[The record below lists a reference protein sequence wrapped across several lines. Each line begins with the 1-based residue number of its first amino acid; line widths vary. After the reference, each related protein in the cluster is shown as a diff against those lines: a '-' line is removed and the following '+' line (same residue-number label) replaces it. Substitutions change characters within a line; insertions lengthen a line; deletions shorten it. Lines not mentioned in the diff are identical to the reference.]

1 MFQREIQA
9 NERCIRQRD
18 IPELMTL
25 YNLIQELDQKY
36 GVDSRNQENTF
47 GIVTP
52 DRMLVSE
59 LYTEN
64 LYYFLGGFSSDP
76 RHLPKTGHVT
86 VKNGILAGRVGGRQ
100 IITDV
105 PLQISEEDQELLF
118 LVRRQAIEAAKKHM
132 PRKPQFPEDATTIA
146 DYDRILEEQG
156 FAGKGRFFVKKKWI
170 GSKKPEE
177 YGSFCVS
184 YERCGSNKSPHFSTT
199 FKGWQNQE
207 DMPHDSPFYLFYQKW
222 NPFHLVP
229 MTIPE
234 HEEMLAD
241 LEEICECGPILK
253 RSVEL

>member
-59 LYTEN
+59 LYASN
-64 LYYFLGGFSSDP
+64 LYFSLGGFSSDP
-76 RHLPKTGHVT
+76 RHLPKMGRVQTG
-86 VKNGILAGRVGGRQ
+86 NGILAGRIGGRQ
-100 IITDV
+100 IGKEI

-118 LVRRQAIEAAKKHM
+118 SVRRRAIEAAKKHM
-132 PRKPQFPEDATTIA
+132 PGTPQFPEDATTIA
-146 DYDRILEEQG
+146 DYDKILEEQG
-156 FAGKGRFFVKKKWI
+156 FAGRGRFFEKKKRI
-170 GSKKPEE
+170 NSKNPDEC
-177 YGSFCVS
+177 GSFCVS
-184 YERCGSNKSPHFSTT
+184 YERCGRNKSPHFSTT
-199 FKGWQNQE
+199 FNGWQNQE
-207 DMPHDSPFYLFYQKW
+207 DMPHDSLFYQFYQKW

-234 HEEMLAD
+234 YEEMRTD
-241 LEEICECGPILK
+241 LEEICDCGPILK
-253 RSVEL
+253 RSVDL

>member
-118 LVRRQAIEAAKKHM
+118 LVRRRAIEAAKKHM
-132 PRKPQFPEDATTIA
+132 PRKPQI
-146 DYDRILEEQG
+146 
-156 FAGKGRFFVKKKWI
+156 GRAHV
-170 GSKKPEE
+170 
-177 YGSFCVS
+177 
-184 YERCGSNKSPHFSTT
+184 
-199 FKGWQNQE
+199 
-207 DMPHDSPFYLFYQKW
+207 
-222 NPFHLVP
+222 
-229 MTIPE
+229 
-234 HEEMLAD
+234 
-241 LEEICECGPILK
+241 
-253 RSVEL
+253 